1 MRPLLIAILAILFMS
16 GCKLSREDMARST
29 FEEAV
34 EAYSGHKYNRAKI
47 LLDSVIY
54 TYHDIK
60 PIVRES
66 KDMLEIIYKTEQE
79 RNMLFLDSLLA
90 IREQEIK
97 PLMAQFEEDSSTGGT
112 PVLVHKRQVAMRAWD
127 RSYLRAH
134 VDKNGTFYISS
145 HYTGNGYISHYA
157 VKAMADNMYQ
167 TTDSMETEA
176 YIHRF
181 NDGENYFETIKFK
194 NGTDNGVG
202 SFIATNF
209 DKPIDVLFIGPRT
222 KYRIRLTETDKNAIR
237 DTYQLALML
246 RETVQIKS
254 QIRTVKMCLKKKH
267 SED

>member
-1 MRPLLIAILAILFMS
+1 MLS
-16 GCKLSREDMARST
+16 GCQMSREEMANRT
-29 FEEAV
+29 FQQAV
-34 EAYSGHKYNRAKI
+34 DAYIGHKYNKAKI

-66 KDMLEIIYKTEQE
+66 KDMLEIIYRTEQE
-79 RNMLFLDSLLA
+79 RNMQFLDSLLA

-97 PLMAQFEEDSSTGGT
+97 PLMAQFEEDASTGDI
-112 PVLVHKRQVAMRAWD
+112 PVLVHKKQVAQRAWD
-127 RSYLRAH
+127 RSYIRAH

-157 VKAMADNMYQ
+157 IKAKTDNMYQ

-181 NDGENYFETIKFK
+181 DDGTNYWETIKFK

-202 SFIATNF
+202 SFIASNF
-209 DKPIDVLFIGPRT
+209 DKPVDVIFIGPRT
-222 KYRIRLTETDKNAIR
+222 NYRIRLTETDKNAIR

-254 QIRTVKMCLKKKH
+254 QIRTVKMTLKKKH
-267 SED
+267 TDD